1 MHALPAL
8 IVFARAPTPGKA
20 KTRLIPALGEQ
31 QTAELY
37 RCFLLDTLERMSP
50 VDASLRVAVADET
63 DVDAVR
69 GLASQVCP
77 HCEVITQVGGDLGQR
92 MEHSLRQVLDGG
104 HPAAVIIG
112 ADSPSLPLP
121 RIGDALHLA
130 SQADLV
136 LGPCID
142 GGYYLIGLPAV
153 VPSLFR
159 GISWGSPTVL
169 LDTLQIAKEGGQ
181 SVALL
186 EPWYDVDT
194 PHDLALLCTHLTAL
208 SLAGADIPCPRTWA
222 YIQDLSRK
230 R

>member
-8 IVFARAPTPGKA
+8 IVFARAPIPGKA

-31 QTAELY
+31 QTADLY
-37 RCFLLDTLERMSP
+37 RCFLLDTLERVSQ
-50 VDASLRVAVADET
+50 VEASLRVAVADET

-69 GLASQVCP
+69 DLASQVCP
-77 HCEVITQVGGDLGQR
+77 QCQTVTQVGADLGQR
-92 MEHSLRQVLDGG
+92 MESSLSQALDGG

-112 ADSPSLPLP
+112 ADSPSLPLA
-121 RIGDALHLA
+121 RIDDALRLA
-130 SQADLV
+130 SQKDLV
-136 LGPCID
+136 LGPSID

-153 VPSLFR
+153 VPALFR
-159 GISWGSPTVL
+159 HLSWGSPTVL

-194 PHDLALLCTHLTAL
+194 PQDLALLCTHLTAL
-208 SLAGADIPCPRTWA
+208 SLAGADIPCPRTWG
-222 YIQDLSRK
+222 YIQDLSGER
-230 R
+230 